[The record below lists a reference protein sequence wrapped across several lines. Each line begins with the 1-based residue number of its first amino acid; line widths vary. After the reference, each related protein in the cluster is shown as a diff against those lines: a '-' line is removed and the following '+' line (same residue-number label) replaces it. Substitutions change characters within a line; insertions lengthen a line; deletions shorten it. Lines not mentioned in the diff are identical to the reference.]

1 MIKKIFFW
9 ILKLLG
15 AFFLLSILTVLVY
28 KFVNPPFTPLML
40 IRVVEGALDGELVG
54 VNKEWKDY
62 DDISKNV
69 FRAVI
74 SSEDAKFLKH
84 GGFDWKAI
92 ENAKKYNEKFKGKKV
107 RGASTISMQ
116 TAKNVFLWQSR
127 NYIRKALE
135 AYFTVLIEYIWGK
148 KRILE
153 VYVNVIEMGTGV
165 YGIEAAS
172 QKYFQKSAIDLTK
185 REAAL
190 IAAILPNPRYRSAA
204 SPTPYLEKR
213 QAFIQK
219 RMNGIALPKTN

>member
-54 VNKEWKDY
+54 VSKEWKDY

-127 NYIRKALE
+127 NYVRKALE

-153 VYVNVIEMGTGV
+153 VYVNVIEMGAGV

-172 QKYFQKSAIDLTK
+172 QKYFQKSASDLTK